1 MLVLHPFVKFSLP
14 IKERRGEKPTQS
26 WIAFNNYFV
35 CKLRQ
40 KENAKVMAA
49 NLKTKMITTNK
60 EVETIKTV
68 ANSCDWSVYKC
79 PARIKF

>member
-1 MLVLHPFVKFSLP
+1 
-14 IKERRGEKPTQS
+14 
-26 WIAFNNYFV
+26 
-35 CKLRQ
+35 
-40 KENAKVMAA
+40 MAA
-49 NLKTKMITTNK
+49 NLKTKMIATNE